1 MKKTYQVVITTDG
14 KDVQVESASE
24 MVPVKSKVLGR
35 VTRLKTVDKRAFTRN
50 FMNLVDTF
58 KCK

>member
-24 MVPVKSKVLGR
+24 MVPVKSKVLGK
-35 VTRLKTVDKRAFTRN
+35 VARLKTVDKRSFTRN

>member
-24 MVPVKSKVLGR
+24 MVPVKSKVLGK
-35 VTRLKTVDKRAFTRN
+35 VTRLKTVDKRSFTRN
-50 FMNLVDTF
+50 FMNLVESF

>member
-14 KDVQVESASE
+14 KDVQVESDSE
-24 MVPVKSKVLGR
+24 MVPVKYKVLGK
-35 VTRLKTVDKRAFTRN
+35 VTRLKTVDKRSFTRN
-50 FMNLVDTF
+50 FMNLVESF